1 MKLLEE
7 NKNIKKTNERKG
19 QGCVPTLTKFIII
32 IIIKRQMTCC
42 LSLFFFE
49 KKTEVSDTCSIDA
62 DDMSFFP
69 PNFTTMVVE
78 KSRLITF

>member
-32 IIIKRQMTCC
+32 IIIIIKRQMTCC
-42 LSLFFFE
+42 LYLFFL
-49 KKTEVSDTCSIDA
+49 KK
-62 DDMSFFP
+62 
-69 PNFTTMVVE
+69 
-78 KSRLITF
+78 KQK

>member
-32 IIIKRQMTCC
+32 IIKRQMTCC
-42 LSLFFFE
+42 LSLIFFE

-69 PNFTTMVVE
+69 HKFHHYD
-78 KSRLITF
+78 S